1 MLLYLD
7 AAQVIGAVTDTP
19 VDIYEEKGEVN
30 MCQAIRELM
39 DDARAEG
46 LQLVQDMQ
54 AWLKEQGRIDDIM
67 QTINDSNFRDK
78 MIEDYKA
85 SLKQP

>member
-1 MLLYLD
+1 MFIEMS
-7 AAQVIGAVTDTP
+7 AAQVIGTVTDTP
-19 VDIYEEKGEVN
+19 FNVYEEDGEVN

-39 DDARAEG
+39 EDARTQG

-67 QTINDSNFRDK
+67 QTISDSNFRDK
-78 MIEDYKA
+78 MIDEYMA
-85 SLKQP
+85 SLK